1 MSGVAKG
8 PEVPKQA
15 EGICKRIR
23 HTVESYMVRPAM
35 QEDIAAWLKEKLRSY
50 IRHLV
55 EVPLPALVP

>member
-1 MSGVAKG
+1 VNC
-8 PEVPKQA
+8 
-15 EGICKRIR
+15 GIERG
-23 HTVESYMVRPAM
+23 EPYMVRPAM